1 MTKCRDEEQIML
13 PKFLRLQRAECR
25 PVAETPWFRTACL
38 TGDPPAT
45 DSTHREVGNSGER

>member
-13 PKFLRLQRAECR
+13 PKFLRLQSAECR

-38 TGDPPAT
+38 MGDPPAT